1 MQMINSIRN
10 PIKTDYDALHDIY
23 YVIFGNNSSS
33 YEDDAE
39 LGFGLI
45 RDMDSD
51 EVVGIT
57 CYGYAAKSRR
67 SKLIDML
74 TGYGITANL

>member
-1 MQMINSIRN
+1 MQTINSIQN
-10 PIKTDYDALHDIY
+10 PIKIYDERHDILC
-23 YVIFGNNSSS
+23 VIFGDNSSS
-33 YEDDAE
+33 YEDDTE

-51 EVVGIT
+51 TVVGIT

-67 SKLIDML
+67 QKLIDML
-74 TGYGITANL
+74 EIYGITADL